1 MEGQMRQNEKDD
13 EKRLIAR
20 AKEGDMEAFERL
32 VRRYQQSIY
41 YICRR
46 MTGVHQT
53 ADDMSQETFIK
64 AYFSLSRFKDE
75 MNFFSWLRKIA
86 INNSLNY
93 LKSHKREELLG
104 ERENTITENA
114 SSTLQELPQETLL
127 RNRLEQKFRKA
138 LDALPADQKTIFILR
153 FYQNLSY
160 KEIAQTLN
168 LPNGTVMSRLN
179 RARKKIRS
187 LMADHL

>member
-1 MEGQMRQNEKDD
+1 
-13 EKRLIAR
+13 
-20 AKEGDMEAFERL
+20 MEAFEHL

-104 ERENTITENA
+104 ERENTITEKA

-138 LDALPADQKTIFILR
+138 LDALPADQKTIFMLR

-160 KEIAQTLN
+160 KEIAQSLN

-179 RARKKIRS
+179 RARKKLRS
-187 LMADHL
+187 LMADYL

>member
-20 AKEGDMEAFERL
+20 AKEGDMEAFESL

-104 ERENTITENA
+104 ERENTITEKA

-138 LDALPADQKTIFILR
+138 LDALPADQKTIFMLR

-160 KEIAQTLN
+160 KEIAQSLN

-179 RARKKIRS
+179 RARKKLRS
-187 LMADHL
+187 LMADYL

>member
-20 AKEGDMEAFERL
+20 AKEGDMEAFEHL

-104 ERENTITENA
+104 ERENTITEKA

-138 LDALPADQKTIFILR
+138 LDALPADQKTIFMLR

-160 KEIAQTLN
+160 KEIAQSLN

-179 RARKKIRS
+179 RARKKLRS
-187 LMADHL
+187 LMADYL

>member
-20 AKEGDMEAFERL
+20 AKEGDMEAFEHL

-64 AYFSLSRFKDE
+64 AYFSLSRFKGE

-104 ERENTITENA
+104 ERENTITEKA

-138 LDALPADQKTIFILR
+138 LDALPADQKTIFMLR

-160 KEIAQTLN
+160 KEIAQSLN

-179 RARKKIRS
+179 RARKKLRS
-187 LMADHL
+187 LMADYL

>member
-20 AKEGDMEAFERL
+20 AKEGDMEAFEHL

-138 LDALPADQKTIFILR
+138 LDALPADQKTIFMLR

-160 KEIAQTLN
+160 KEIAQSLN

-179 RARKKIRS
+179 RARKKLRS
-187 LMADHL
+187 LMADYL

>member
-1 MEGQMRQNEKDD
+1 MRQNEKDD

-20 AKEGDMEAFERL
+20 AKEGEMQAFEIL

-41 YICRR
+41 YLCRR
-46 MTGVHQT
+46 MTNAHQS
-53 ADDMSQETFIK
+53 ADDLSQETFIK
-64 AYFSLSRFKDE
+64 AYFSLSQFKDE
-75 MNFFSWLRKIA
+75 MNFSSWLRRIA
-86 INNSLNY
+86 VNNSLNY
-93 LKSHKREELLG
+93 LKSCRREELLG
-104 ERENTITENA
+104 ERENAIAGNA

-138 LDALPADQKTIFILR
+138 LDALPADQKTVFILR
-153 FYQNLSY
+153 FYENLSY

-168 LPNGTVMSRLN
+168 LPDGTVMSRLN
-179 RARKKIRS
+179 RARKKLRS